1 MTLTETLLRS
11 RIRRILNEIHPDP
24 GGGYSGSGESTHRQ
38 PMIIA
43 HRDATKLINFVD
55 HNPGA
60 IGGDLEQSISS
71 SKHDP
76 MPLLRMIR
84 FVAGEKLQGHD
95 DEYWGEVISK
105 DTGGRYTKPEKDP
118 YVLRGGR

>member
-24 GGGYSGSGESTHRQ
+24 GGGYSGSGESTYRQ

-60 IGGDLEQSISS
+60 IGGDLEFEKPRAKGAILP
-71 SKHDP
+71 KW
-76 MPLLRMIR
+76 LMI
-84 FVAGEKLQGHD
+84 
-95 DEYWGEVISK
+95 
-105 DTGGRYTKPEKDP
+105 
-118 YVLRGGR
+118 